1 MATTHVMGVGTVSDE
16 IVIGMGI
23 GGSALTG
30 SIVTGE
36 IAMTMTTT
44 MMIVD
49 EDGREG
55 FGLLEAISATFSTFD
70 AFAATVTVTS
80 A

>member
-1 MATTHVMGVGTVSDE
+1 MATTHVMGVGTADE
-16 IVIGMGI
+16 TVIGIGI
-23 GGSALTG
+23 GGSTLTG
-30 SIVTGE
+30 SIETGE
-36 IAMTMTTT
+36 IAMTTTT
-44 MMIVD
+44 MMMIVD

-70 AFAATVTVTS
+70 DFAVTVTS